1 MAGVNICIKCSMFI
15 FNFVFWL
22 CGAIILSVAISI
34 RAGKIGQEIF
44 TPGDANLSPF
54 IAVNILIFV
63 GAVIMILG
71 FLGCCGAMKEN
82 QFMMI
87 LFFIGLLMILLLQV
101 AAGILATARK
111 SKAEQALNKTLL
123 MNARLLSST
132 NENER
137 VFQKAF
143 SELQEELKCCGLV
156 NGASDWGS
164 NFRHYYKTCE
174 CPRESDSCIK
184 YSGKTIYKQS
194 CYASI
199 SHMFSKHLFIVTA
212 LAFGLAAIE
221 SKLKEGNLEIL
232 AWYVHRDQMADRCHL
247 LLTKRT
253 LIHPASIS
261 TSRKSSR
268 SILYGEMLFSHHV
281 YGFLHCKVVTLELS
295 AAKLTHVKKSVRKKG
310 TLRDNKVSNGLY
322 YEDANYLIQLLFGWP
337 PLKEV
342 PHAPGHLG
350 FSPACYFVIATVESD
365 IHFSFSS
372 FDLGTCCL
380 LDMFYISPLALSA
393 LIALESYPHGDIAC
407 PTDVPS
413 EFVSMKAR
421 ELLQSII
428 LSTAKSLAPASLSP
442 FSVNIKSN

>member
-111 SKAEQALNKTLL
+111 SKTEQALNKTLL

-137 VFQKAF
+137 VFQEAF
-143 SELQEELKCCGLV
+143 SELQEQLKCCGLV

-164 NFRHYYKTCE
+164 NFQHYYKTCE

-194 CYASI
+194 CFASI
-199 SHMFSKHLFIVTA
+199 SHMFSKRLFIVMA

-221 SKLKEGNLEIL
+221 VLGLIFSIVL
-232 AWYVHRDQMADRCHL
+232 YCQM
-247 LLTKRT
+247 
-253 LIHPASIS
+253 
-261 TSRKSSR
+261 
-268 SILYGEMLFSHHV
+268 
-281 YGFLHCKVVTLELS
+281 
-295 AAKLTHVKKSVRKKG
+295 RKK
-310 TLRDNKVSNGLY
+310 
-322 YEDANYLIQLLFGWP
+322 
-337 PLKEV
+337 
-342 PHAPGHLG
+342 
-350 FSPACYFVIATVESD
+350 
-365 IHFSFSS
+365 
-372 FDLGTCCL
+372 
-380 LDMFYISPLALSA
+380 
-393 LIALESYPHGDIAC
+393 
-407 PTDVPS
+407 
-413 EFVSMKAR
+413 
-421 ELLQSII
+421 
-428 LSTAKSLAPASLSP
+428 
-442 FSVNIKSN
+442 

>member
-1 MAGVNICIKCSMFI
+1 MRYGLGCWKIDVVICNISGAIKDCLK
-15 FNFVFWL
+15 L

-221 SKLKEGNLEIL
+221 VLGLIFSIVL
-232 AWYVHRDQMADRCHL
+232 YCQM
-247 LLTKRT
+247 
-253 LIHPASIS
+253 
-261 TSRKSSR
+261 
-268 SILYGEMLFSHHV
+268 
-281 YGFLHCKVVTLELS
+281 
-295 AAKLTHVKKSVRKKG
+295 RKK
-310 TLRDNKVSNGLY
+310 
-322 YEDANYLIQLLFGWP
+322 
-337 PLKEV
+337 
-342 PHAPGHLG
+342 
-350 FSPACYFVIATVESD
+350 
-365 IHFSFSS
+365 
-372 FDLGTCCL
+372 
-380 LDMFYISPLALSA
+380 
-393 LIALESYPHGDIAC
+393 
-407 PTDVPS
+407 
-413 EFVSMKAR
+413 
-421 ELLQSII
+421 
-428 LSTAKSLAPASLSP
+428 
-442 FSVNIKSN
+442 